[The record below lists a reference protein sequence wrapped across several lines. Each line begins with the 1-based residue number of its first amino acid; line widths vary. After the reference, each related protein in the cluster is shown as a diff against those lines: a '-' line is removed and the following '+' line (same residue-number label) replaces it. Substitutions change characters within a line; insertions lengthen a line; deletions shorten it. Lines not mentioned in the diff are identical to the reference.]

1 MNREQQ
7 DPQDVRASGRGWR
20 DRAACRGMDPELFF
34 PAGESGPMHD
44 AQVAAA
50 KAVCAGCPVRA
61 VCLAEALAR
70 IPYGIAGGLTEQER
84 RRLRTR
90 DTGHGRPGGL
100 SAQAREVLSDGPTG
114 SMTRQERARVG
125 RELLAD
131 GRPSRQIASV
141 CRVSTRTAERWATS
155 TSTASTASTT
165 AAGAAGTSAASVDG
179 GAGEGS
185 HGGNRAPLRIS
196 TAPQAPGRDTSTERN
211 RA

>member
-1 MNREQQ
+1 VSHEQQ
-7 DPQDVRASGRGWR
+7 DQQDVRTSGRAWR
-20 DRAACRGMDPELFF
+20 DQAACRGTDPELFF
-34 PAGESGPMHD
+34 PAGESGPVHD

-61 VCLAEALAR
+61 ACLAEALAR

-90 DTGHGRPGGL
+90 DTGHRQSTGL

-114 SMTRQERARVG
+114 GMTRRERAQVG

-131 GRPSRQIASV
+131 GRPSRQVASA
-141 CRVSTRTAERWATS
+141 CRVSTRTAERWAT
-155 TSTASTASTT
+155 T
-165 AAGAAGTSAASVDG
+165 TSAATTGTTTSTSGTADARG
-179 GAGEGS
+179 GRTDGAGEGS
-185 HGGNRAPLRIS
+185 RGGNRAPLRIS
-196 TAPQAPGRDTSTERN
+196 TAPQVLGRDTSTERS